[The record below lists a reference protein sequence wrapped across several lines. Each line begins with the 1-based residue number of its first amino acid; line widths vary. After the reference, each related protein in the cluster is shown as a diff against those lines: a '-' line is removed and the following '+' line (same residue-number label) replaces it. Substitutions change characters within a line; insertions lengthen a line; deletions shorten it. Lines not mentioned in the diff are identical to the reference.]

1 VAALGK
7 AILECCGLPGGIPL
21 LAHFLNEQKP
31 AL

>member
-1 VAALGK
+1 VSALGK
-7 AILECCGLPGGIPL
+7 AILESCGLPGGIPL